1 MRSIFIIKSH
11 LSLLLYLP
19 STLAPQTQPLQ
30 PLQPPDDNP
39 AFHSASELPPSS
51 SSSSYQPISST
62 PSQQP
67 FSTKVVYPDED
78 PADSLLAWFR
88 SRIEH
93 GQNPGWRF
101 IEDPLEHPA
110 HQFDAKEWAARAEK
124 GKKAG
129 AEFTFTAGTRGEMP
143 VEKVKGNLM
152 VGGER
157 GGEKGRGF
165 RSQQASAIDGKR
177 RVGRFNEGGLRS
189 SARSHSIRQK
199 APTFASSED
208 VTMGRPNSPTRKAL
222 DSVRRKLESLSSTP
236 PLSRPKTPANSLSP
250 NPPSTP
256 PSLITHDKVQSWL
269 TTSPPLPREIAP
281 YRMWSFSCS
290 LPSINLHGYSK
301 LTDRDPVAYSHWLKM
316 LDSLR
321 TLDFLESWSNSLQW
335 THDNRVQPTREARII
350 TPLGVVTG
358 SQISTA
364 PPRFLEDPENPRPV
378 MESYEL
384 TPRLKRLYALRQLA
398 ELVPPALV
406 GHSPEVYDKHEADG
420 WNNAGVEKGKVRFHE
435 KVHPIQYL
443 NANKMLRD
451 RNGAVILENAIHGKL
466 HQDLANTPQKAIA
479 HLVSLR
485 NKNRGAR
492 ESDLARTTSGSSGG
506 GRAEGWGE
514 ATSEFKGRQ
523 KGGAK
528 AEETLE
534 ALLGTEYALHNK
546 FHFPYYRGKPAFKI
560 CNPLDTPLEEF
571 AAFKPFADAVRLR
584 GP

>member
-1 MRSIFIIKSH
+1 MRSIFIIKS
-11 LSLLLYLP
+11 LLPLLLYLP
-19 STLAPQTQPLQ
+19 STLAPNTQQ
-30 PLQPPDDNP
+30 LQPPDDSP

-51 SSSSYQPISST
+51 SSSSSSSYQPISSP
-62 PSQQP
+62 PSQQASP
-67 FSTKVVYPDED
+67 AKVLYPDED
-78 PADSLLAWFR
+78 LSHSLLAWFR
-88 SRIEH
+88 SGTEH
-93 GQNPGWRF
+93 NRNPGWMP
-101 IEDPLEHPA
+101 IEDSLEHPA
-110 HQFDAKEWAARAEK
+110 HHFDAKEWAARAEK
-124 GKKAG
+124 GKKVG
-129 AEFTFTAGTRGEMP
+129 AEFTFTAGTRGEVP
-143 VEKVKGNLM
+143 VEKVKGNLL

-165 RSQQASAIDGKR
+165 RSQQANAIDGKR

-199 APTFASSED
+199 APTFAPSED
-208 VTMGRPNSPTRKAL
+208 VTMGRHNSPTRKAL
-222 DSVRRKLESLSSTP
+222 DSARSKLDSLSSTP

-269 TTSPPLPREIAP
+269 TTSPPPPRKIAP
-281 YRMWSFSCS
+281 YRMWSVPRS
-290 LPSINLHGYSK
+290 LPSINLHGYNK
-301 LTDRDPVAYSHWLKM
+301 LTDRDPIAYSHWLKM
-316 LDSLR
+316 LDSHR
-321 TLDFLESWSNSLQW
+321 TLDFLESWTNSLQW
-335 THDNRVQPTREARII
+335 AYDNRVQPTREAR
-350 TPLGVVTG
+350 TTTLGIVTG
-358 SQISTA
+358 SQVSTA
-364 PPRFLEDPENPRPV
+364 PPRFLKDSENPRPV

-384 TPRLKRLYALRQLA
+384 TLTSKRLYALRQLA

-406 GHSPEVYDKHEADG
+406 GYSPDVYDKHEANG
-420 WNNAGVEKGKVRFHE
+420 WNDVGVEEGKVKFHE

-443 NANKMLRD
+443 NQMLRD

-528 AEETLE
+528 GKETLE
-534 ALLGTEYALHNK
+534 ALLGTDYALYNK
-546 FHFPYYRGKPAFKI
+546 FHFPYYRDKPAFKI
-560 CNPLDTPLEEF
+560 RNPLDTPLEDF
-571 AAFKPFADAVRLR
+571 PAFKTFADAVRLR